1 MANPPAGRRT
11 PVEPELA
18 AGLHGRATAEPG
30 VTYRVLRQL
39 WGLIA
44 AALGAR
50 LVLEGA
56 EHLPRD
62 AGGRPVGGWVGAGM
76 SHLTWVDPF
85 VPWALLPAR
94 PRMAF
99 FGDAR
104 TMARSPL
111 RRFVM
116 ARLGGVIPIPAGR
129 DPRTVGVHL
138 AAAGEVLRAGAI
150 FMLFPEVGPAAGPA
164 NLRRFKHGIGYVALR
179 NRAPI
184 VPLVLGGNHELYFGR
199 RILLRVLPAMDP
211 LELAGLGPDSPLPA
225 TDSAEER
232 DAVRRL
238 VETLQ
243 LRCAPAVVDAHRRA
257 EPPPGTKKRGRF
269 LTRLFH

>member
-1 MANPPAGRRT
+1 MATASLPP
-11 PVEPELA
+11 EPELP
-18 AGLHGRATAEPG
+18 AGLHGRATPEPG
-30 VTYRVLRQL
+30 LTYRILRTT
-39 WGLIA
+39 WRLIA
-44 AALGAR
+44 AALGAH

-62 AGGRPVGGWVGAGM
+62 ERGRPTGGWIGAGM

-85 VPWALLPAR
+85 VPWILLPSR

-129 DPRTVGVHL
+129 DPRTVEIHL

-150 FMLFPEVGPAAGPA
+150 FMLFPEIGPAAGPA

-184 VPLVLGGNHELYFGR
+184 VPLVLGGNHELYLGR
-199 RILLRVLPAMDP
+199 RILLRVLPALDP
-211 LELAGLGPDSPLPA
+211 LELAGLDPGEPLPA
-225 TDSAEER
+225 VDSPAERE
-232 DAVRRL
+232 AVRRL
-238 VETLQ
+238 VETLRE
-243 LRCAPAVVDAHRRA
+243 RCAPVVVDAYRRA
-257 EPPPGTKKRGRF
+257 EPPPGTRKRARF
-269 LTRLFH
+269 LTTLFR

>member
-1 MANPPAGRRT
+1 MTIART
-11 PVEPELA
+11 PAEPELA
-18 AGLHGRATAEPG
+18 AGLHGRPTAKPG
-30 VTYRVLRQL
+30 VTYRILRRL
-39 WGLIA
+39 FGLVA

-62 AGGRPVGGWVGAGM
+62 SHGRPVGGWIGAGM

-85 VPWALLPAR
+85 VPWILLPAR

-129 DPRTVGVHL
+129 DPRTVGIHL
-138 AAAGEVLRAGAI
+138 AAASEVMRAGAI

-184 VPLVLGGNHELYFGR
+184 VPLVLGGNHELYLGR
-199 RILLRVLPAMDP
+199 RIILRVLPPMDP
-211 LELAGLGPDSPLPA
+211 LELAGLEPDDPVPAVDSPA
-225 TDSAEER
+225 ER

-238 VETLQ
+238 VETLRE
-243 LRCAPAVVDAHRRA
+243 RCAPVLVDAHERA
-257 EPPPGTKKRGRF
+257 EPPPGTRKRARF
-269 LTRLFH
+269 LTTLFH